1 MMKKLK
7 DNNSTVRFAL
17 IVAAIFS
24 VLFPYLLCT
33 HTKKGMRKD
42 LSNSLQTVLK
52 TTEQNLLMWIKAEEA
67 IIKSWSLNNG
77 IISESVTKLLNSS
90 QEHDDLVSNP
100 LTIKLRNHFKPIL
113 ESEGYK
119 GFFII
124 TPDYINI
131 GSMRDA
137 NLGDE
142 SLIDKLLLERAFRG
156 ETFLTL
162 PQESD
167 VPLLNSAGKMVENY
181 PTMFLVSPFKD
192 NKGDVIAVMTFRID
206 PNLEFSKQLSLGKI
220 GNTGETY
227 AFNRNAQLLSSIG
240 FEENLKNIGI
250 VDKDKTSILELTI
263 HNPGVNLV
271 EEGSI
276 FNAKDYNE
284 KPLTLM
290 AESATKGESGVNLL
304 GYSDYRGVNVIGAW
318 KWNSEYNFGLATEI
332 EFKEAYSTLLSLRYA
347 MILTGLIGL
356 SVIVAAYFYIR
367 YSKNNKRLSLE
378 DGLTGIAN
386 RRMLDLTLKNEFN
399 HSMRYKKPLS
409 ILMIDVDF
417 FKSYNDVFGHLV
429 GDDALRKIAGLIKD
443 CVHRKSD
450 LVARYGGEEFCV
462 VLPDTSS
469 ENAHKIA
476 EKIREKVFAEK
487 IPYENLS
494 IHIGDL
500 NVKAADTETKKKL
513 SAYLKQNFEILVSI
527 DLKSGSTEKRF
538 WGSDLSEAY
547 VQENA
552 FYTT

>member
-1 MMKKLK
+1 MKKLK

-24 VLFPYLLCT
+24 ILFPYLLCT
-33 HTKKGMRKD
+33 HTKKGIRKD
-42 LSNSLQTVLK
+42 LSNSLRTVLN

-67 IIKSWSLNNG
+67 IIKSWSLNNEL
-77 IISESVTKLLNSS
+77 IS
-90 QEHDDLVSNP
+90 QEVQLHDDLVSSP
-100 LTIKLRNHFKPIL
+100 VTLKLRKHFKPIL

-124 TPDYINI
+124 TPEYINI

-142 SLIDKLLLERAFRG
+142 SLIDKSLLERAFRG

-192 NKGDVIAVMTFRID
+192 NIGDVIAVMTFRID

-227 AFNRNAQLLSSIG
+227 AFNENAQLLSSIR
-240 FEENLKNIGI
+240 FEDKLKEVGI
-250 VDKDKTSILELTI
+250 VDKDKTSILELKI

-271 EEGSI
+271 EDNNTL
-276 FNAKDYNE
+276 NANNYND
-284 KPLTLM
+284 KPLTYM
-290 AESATKGESGVNLL
+290 AQSATKGESGINLM
-304 GYSDYRGVNVIGAW
+304 GYLDYRGVNVIGAW

-367 YSKNNKRLSLE
+367 HSKDNERLSLE

-469 ENAHKIA
+469 ENAHQIA

-487 IPYENLS
+487 IDRNP
-494 IHIGDL
+494 IQG
-500 NVKAADTETKKKL
+500 
-513 SAYLKQNFEILVSI
+513 LKWITVSI
-527 DLKSGSTEKRF
+527 GIKTLIVDEGIDIPIVISQADAALYQAKNAGRNRTQIF
-538 WGSDLSEAY
+538 
-547 VQENA
+547 EN
-552 FYTT
+552 

>member
-1 MMKKLK
+1 MKKLK

-24 VLFPYLLCT
+24 ILFPYLLCT
-33 HTKKGMRKD
+33 HTKKGIRKD
-42 LSNSLQTVLK
+42 LSNSLRTVLN

-67 IIKSWSLNNG
+67 IIKSWSLNNEL
-77 IISESVTKLLNSS
+77 ISQEVNELLNSS
-90 QEHDDLVSNP
+90 QLHDDLVSSP
-100 LTIKLRNHFKPIL
+100 VTLKLRKHFKPIL

-124 TPDYINI
+124 TPEYINI

-142 SLIDKLLLERAFRG
+142 SLIDKSLLERAFRG

-227 AFNRNAQLLSSIG
+227 AFNENAQLLSSIR
-240 FEENLKNIGI
+240 FEDKLKEVGI
-250 VDKDKTSILELTI
+250 VDKDKTSILELKI

-271 EEGSI
+271 EDNNTL
-276 FNAKDYNE
+276 NANNYND
-284 KPLTLM
+284 KPLTYM
-290 AESATKGESGVNLL
+290 AQSATKGESGINLM
-304 GYSDYRGVNVIGAW
+304 GYLDYRGVNVIGAW

-367 YSKNNKRLSLE
+367 HSKDNERLSLE

-417 FKSYNDVFGHLV
+417 FKSYNDVFGHLA
-429 GDDALRKIAGLIKD
+429 GDDALRKIAMIIKN
-443 CVHRKSD
+443 CVLRKSD

-462 VLPDTSS
+462 VLLDTIS
-469 ENAHKIA
+469 ENAYNIA
-476 EKIREKVFAEK
+476 EKIREKVYTEK
-487 IPYENLS
+487 IHRNPIEGFEWITVSIGVKTLIVDENTDIS
-494 IHIGDL
+494 TEI
-500 NVKAADTETKKKL
+500 AQADTALYQAKNTGRNRTQIFK
-513 SAYLKQNFEILVSI
+513 
-527 DLKSGSTEKRF
+527 D
-538 WGSDLSEAY
+538 
-547 VQENA
+547 
-552 FYTT
+552 